1 MSKFEVEFRCECG
14 ALLCKYNDQ
23 EDPFAMEI
31 KCQRRNCPNVNI
43 RANCVPTK
51 LVELRCQYIDEKKSN
66 RWGVPTVC
74 NKLLARVIPGSDS
87 EVKCPR
93 CKSVTN
99 SIDQF
104 SELLHEE
111 SYEK

>member
-1 MSKFEVEFRCECG
+1 
-14 ALLCKYNDQ
+14 
-23 EDPFAMEI
+23 
-31 KCQRRNCPNVNI
+31 
-43 RANCVPTK
+43 
-51 LVELRCQYIDEKKSN
+51 
-66 RWGVPTVC
+66 VC

-93 CKSVTN
+93 CKSVTH